1 MADGGG
7 QNALSL
13 LGRLHEVLLQRRA
26 VSAETA
32 ERSEGRMMS
41 VNEERQPLPKTTI
54 FQVAAKPFVVNCQ
67 K

>member
-1 MADGGG
+1 
-7 QNALSL
+7 
-13 LGRLHEVLLQRRA
+13 
-26 VSAETA
+26 
-32 ERSEGRMMS
+32 MS